1 MSGTKSTSTAAK
13 KTTATKKTTTKST
26 TTTTRKPRTRKTP
39 EEREI
44 ERENRK
50 ALRAAER
57 EAKKHQQAIE
67 KEEQISLS
75 KPTDIPEE
83 SYVFED
89 SYKSP
94 TEFVIVL
101 TPTGKIYL
109 EPVPRYCDFSV
120 FRTFIASFPDI
131 NDTNI
136 LQYRGIIS
144 TSQIEDFEV
153 VTAAY
158 DTPKQ
163 INPFTKKF
171 PEIKNY
177 TQAIGGN
184 LVFTGVNKPLNKKE
198 AKKVF
203 QTIVS
208 RLQAEEEFNVDD

>member
-1 MSGTKSTSTAAK
+1 MPRTKSTASNTIPKKASVK
-13 KTTATKKTTTKST
+13 KT
-26 TTTTRKPRTRKTP
+26 RTRKTP

-44 ERENRK
+44 ERENRR
-50 ALRAAER
+50 ALRAIEK
-57 EAKKHQQAIE
+57 EKQKHQQAIE

-75 KPTDIPEE
+75 KPKDIPEE

-101 TPTGKIYL
+101 APTGKIYL

-120 FRTFIASFPDI
+120 FKIFIASFPDI

-203 QTIVS
+203 QAIVS
-208 RLQAEEEFNVDD
+208 RLLVEEEINIDD

>member
-1 MSGTKSTSTAAK
+1 MPRTKSTASNTVPKKASVK
-13 KTTATKKTTTKST
+13 KT
-26 TTTTRKPRTRKTP
+26 RTRKTP

-44 ERENRK
+44 ERENRR
-50 ALRAAER
+50 ALRAIEK
-57 EAKKHQQAIE
+57 EKQKHQQAIE

-75 KPTDIPEE
+75 KPKDIPEE

-101 TPTGKIYL
+101 TPTGRIYL

-136 LQYRGIIS
+136 LQYRGILS

-203 QTIVS
+203 QAIVS
-208 RLQAEEEFNVDD
+208 RLLVEEEINIDD